1 MNKYNFEE
9 LIKDSG
15 INVTDENVI
24 KLLQSI
30 ANKLLS
36 LGKPSEIISDYG
48 YKEIS
53 LTLKMN
59 LYKSQLDLIK
69 PYNNKVSWVDIKNK
83 IVYTLIYDK
92 PQYIGKKGMLTIFKA
107 FI

>member
-1 MNKYNFEE
+1 MYKYNFEE

-24 KLLQSI
+24 KLLQPI

-48 YKEIS
+48 YREIS

-59 LYKSQLDLIK
+59 LYKSQINLIK

-83 IVYTLIYDK
+83 NVYTLIYDN

-107 FI
+107 FV